1 MNVVL
6 LFETEYI
13 CFYSGKVKR
22 QLYTADSCTA
32 IIMKSCKFLLW
43 LYSRTYNLLISGWGS
58 VNIGEQTADDII
70 SEVDWD
76 NMGDSE

>member
-1 MNVVL
+1 
-6 LFETEYI
+6 
-13 CFYSGKVKR
+13 
-22 QLYTADSCTA
+22 
-32 IIMKSCKFLLW
+32 MKSCKFLLW
-43 LYSRTYNLLISGWGS
+43 LYSRTYNLLISGRGS